1 MVRLQDD
8 YTSKITMT
16 THVLSIVVLVLA
28 HQHETL
34 NTQFNQKPFLKLL
47 SSLFIELNQ
56 STSDD
61 KDTNSSFITVYRYF
75 VLF

>member
-1 MVRLQDD
+1 MIRIQDN
-8 YTSKITMT
+8 YTSKITMA
-16 THVLSIVVLVLA
+16 THVLSVAVLVLA

-56 STSDD
+56 STSSD
-61 KDTNSSFITVYRYF
+61 KNTNISFITVYR
-75 VLF
+75 